1 MLVTAQV
8 WRSAVGKSAPDSRLP
23 VRLCSRL
30 AFVPRLERAFFSV
43 KACADR
49 ITIIVAIINKADTVR
64 DMKSNPRPARAFGY
78 LRVSTDQQADS
89 GLGLE
94 AQREAVEKTAARL
107 GVPLAACF
115 TDAGLSGALDLEN
128 RPNLFAAVQGLK
140 RGDVLIV
147 AKRDRLG
154 RDLIGVAMIER
165 SIIRKG
171 ARVVSAA
178 GEGTE
183 GTDAGAM
190 MQRQILDVFA
200 EYERRL
206 IGQRTKA
213 ALQAKRAR
221 GERAG
226 NVPFGYQLGADG
238 QRLERSEAEQAALA
252 ILADLRA
259 AGYSLRRIAEELNR
273 QGFTTR
279 RGTAWRHQ
287 YVAALAA

>member
-1 MLVTAQV
+1 MV
-8 WRSAVGKSAPDSRLP
+8 SI
-23 VRLCSRL
+23 
-30 AFVPRLERAFFSV
+30 VPCMASMTRQPRAL
-43 KACADR
+43 
-49 ITIIVAIINKADTVR
+49 
-64 DMKSNPRPARAFGY
+64 GY

-89 GLGLE
+89 GLGIE
-94 AQREAVEKTAARL
+94 AQREAVLKTAARL
-107 GVPLAACF
+107 GLPLVEVF
-115 TDAGLSGALDLEN
+115 IDAGLSGALDLEN

-154 RDLIGVAMIER
+154 RDLVGVAMIER
-165 SIIRKG
+165 QIEKKG
-171 ARVVSAA
+171 ARIVSAA
-178 GEGTE
+178 GEGTD

-190 MQRQILDVFA
+190 LQRQILDVFA

-226 NVPFGYQLGADG
+226 NVPFGYQLGDDG
-238 QRLERSEAEQAALA
+238 QTLEKCEAEQAALA
-252 ILADLRA
+252 ILEELRA
-259 AGYSLRRIAEELNR
+259 AGFSLRQVAAELNR

>member
-1 MLVTAQV
+1 MANLT
-8 WRSAVGKSAPDSRLP
+8 
-23 VRLCSRL
+23 
-30 AFVPRLERAFFSV
+30 
-43 KACADR
+43 
-49 ITIIVAIINKADTVR
+49 
-64 DMKSNPRPARAFGY
+64 RPSRAFGY
-78 LRVSTDQQADS
+78 LRVSTDGQSDS
-89 GLGLE
+89 GLGLD
-94 AQREAVEKTAARL
+94 AQRSAVEAAAKRL
-107 GVPLAACF
+107 GLVLTDVFA
-115 TDAGLSGALDLEN
+115 DAGLSGALDLDD
-128 RPNLFAAVQGLK
+128 RPGLLTAVQGLK

-147 AKRDRLG
+147 AKRDRIG

-165 SIIRKG
+165 SVIRKG
-171 ARVVSAA
+171 ARIVSAA

-213 ALQAKRAR
+213 ALRAKRER

-226 NVPFGYQLGADG
+226 NLPFGYSLNPDG
-238 QRLERSEAEQAALA
+238 RTLEPNAAEQEVLA
-252 ILADLRA
+252 ILGELRQAGYTLRA
-259 AGYSLRRIAEELNR
+259 IAAELNR

>member
-1 MLVTAQV
+1 MNRQ
-8 WRSAVGKSAPDSRLP
+8 P
-23 VRLCSRL
+23 
-30 AFVPRLERAFFSV
+30 
-43 KACADR
+43 
-49 ITIIVAIINKADTVR
+49 
-64 DMKSNPRPARAFGY
+64 RAFGY

-89 GLGLE
+89 GLGLD

-107 GVPLAACF
+107 GLPLADVF
-115 TDAGLSGALDLEN
+115 TDAGLSGALDLES
-128 RPNLFAAVQGLK
+128 RPNLFTSVQGLK

-154 RDLIGVAMIER
+154 RDLVGVAMIER
-165 SIIRKG
+165 QIMRKG
-171 ARVVSAA
+171 ARIVSAA

-190 MQRQILDVFA
+190 LQRQILDVFA

-238 QRLERSEAEQAALA
+238 QQLERCAPEQSVLSILSE
-252 ILADLRA
+252 LRA
-259 AGYSLRRIAEELNR
+259 AGFSMRRIADELNR
-273 QGFTTR
+273 QGFSTR
-279 RGTAWRHQ
+279 RGTAWRFE
-287 YVAALAA
+287 YVRSLLNSTAMIAA

>member
-1 MLVTAQV
+1 MAKNT
-8 WRSAVGKSAPDSRLP
+8 RAPQ
-23 VRLCSRL
+23 
-30 AFVPRLERAFFSV
+30 
-43 KACADR
+43 
-49 ITIIVAIINKADTVR
+49 
-64 DMKSNPRPARAFGY
+64 AFGY
-78 LRVSTDQQADS
+78 VRVSTDQQADS

-94 AQREAVEKTAARL
+94 AQREAVERTAARL
-107 GVPLAACF
+107 GLPVAGTYA
-115 TDAGLSGALDLEN
+115 DAGLSGALDLES
-128 RPNLFAAVQGLK
+128 RPRLFAVIQALK

-154 RDLIGVAMIER
+154 RDLVGVAMIER
-165 SIIRKG
+165 QVLRKG
-171 ARVVSAA
+171 ARIVSAA

-190 MQRQILDVFA
+190 LQRQILDVFA

-226 NVPFGYQLGADG
+226 NVPFGYQLAADG
-238 QRLERSEAEQAALA
+238 QQLERCEAEQVALA
-252 ILADLRA
+252 ILSELRT
-259 AGYSLRRIAEELNR
+259 AGYSLRRVAEELNR

-279 RGTAWRHQ
+279 RGTPWRFQ

>member
-1 MLVTAQV
+1 MA
-8 WRSAVGKSAPDSRLP
+8 KSSRP
-23 VRLCSRL
+23 
-30 AFVPRLERAFFSV
+30 
-43 KACADR
+43 ACAF
-49 ITIIVAIINKADTVR
+49 A
-64 DMKSNPRPARAFGY
+64 Y
-78 LRVSTDQQADS
+78 LRVSTDAQADS

-94 AQREAVEKTAARL
+94 AQRAAVEAAARRL
-107 GVPLAACF
+107 GLALVGVFA
-115 TDAGLSGALDLEN
+115 DEGLSGKLDLED
-128 RPNLFAAVQGLK
+128 RPQLFAAVQGLK
-140 RGDVLIV
+140 RGDVLLV

-154 RDLIGVAMIER
+154 RDLVGVAMIER

-171 ARVVSAA
+171 ARIISAA

-213 ALQAKRAR
+213 ALSAKRAR

-226 NVPFGYQLGADG
+226 NVPFGYQLGANG
-238 QRLERSEAEQAALA
+238 QQLEPCEAERAVLS
-252 ILADLRA
+252 ILGELRA
-259 AGYSLRRIAEELNR
+259 AGYSLRQIAAELNR